1 MRSGGG
7 GVYLNVGSA
16 VVLPEV
22 FLKALTLARNLG
34 HPVTRFSTAN
44 LDFIQSYRPGVNV
57 VERPVAGHGR
67 GFRLTGHHEILV
79 PLLAAALVEKAGG
92 RGGAR

>member
-1 MRSGGG
+1 
-7 GVYLNVGSA
+7 
-16 VVLPEV
+16 
-22 FLKALTLARNLG
+22 
-34 HPVTRFSTAN
+34 
-44 LDFIQSYRPGVNV
+44 VNV

-79 PLLAAALVEKAGG
+79 PLVAALLVEKAGG